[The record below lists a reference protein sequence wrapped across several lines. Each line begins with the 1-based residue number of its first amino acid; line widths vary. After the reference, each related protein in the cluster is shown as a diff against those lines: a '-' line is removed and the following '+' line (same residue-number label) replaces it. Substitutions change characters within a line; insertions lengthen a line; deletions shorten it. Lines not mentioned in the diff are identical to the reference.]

1 MRYVK
6 YLIDQ
11 VRKQTE
17 NEEVTDFTGIQD
29 SEFLQYLN
37 DAQHNLQALITQKC
51 PDVFTAESVIQA
63 VRSQERYDIPSDC
76 YLRNKLVN
84 VEFSATGKEEDYY
97 VLEQDTL
104 KRRTPGVSSAPI
116 RYIRQDGEILL
127 TPAPQSQGKI
137 RVTYIK
143 RVKELDLRRAEI
155 VANATPNEAGTW
167 GMSVKTVDVDS
178 LNEHD
183 YISIVDKQGK
193 NVCKNVPLKSV
204 STTLIVLEPHTLSSE
219 DTDITT
225 GHYVVGGQDSSTHGD
240 FDRSVERYMISYC
253 AWKILKRDS
262 SIDST
267 EAVQEL
273 SMMAREIVESYAAVS
288 DDVRLI
294 PELNSWDDWSY

>member
-51 PDVFTAESVIQA
+51 PDVFTAEKVIQA
-63 VRSQERYDIPSDC
+63 VKGQEKYDIPSDC
-76 YLRNKLVN
+76 YLHNKITN
-84 VEFSATGKEEDYY
+84 VEYSSTGKEEDYY
-97 VLEQDTL
+97 VVEQDSL

-116 RYIRQDGEILL
+116 RYIRQDGQILL
-127 TPAPQSQGKI
+127 SPQPQSSGKI
-137 RVTYIK
+137 RITYIK
-143 RVKELDLRRAEI
+143 RIKELDLRRAEI
-155 VANATPNEAGTW
+155 IADPSPNSEGSW
-167 GMSVKTVDVDS
+167 GISAKTVDVAS
-178 LNEHD
+178 LQEHE
-183 YISIVDKQGK
+183 YICIVDKRGNTIAK
-193 NVCKNVPLKSV
+193 NIPLKSV
-204 STTLIVLEPHTLSSE
+204 SDTLIVAEAHSLSEE
-219 DTDITT
+219 DSTIKS
-225 GHYVVGGQDSSTHGD
+225 GHFIVGGQDSNSHGD